1 MSGTSSPNS
10 GLTRRSFLKATGAAA
25 GALGLAG
32 AANMIATDTW
42 LAPAQ
47 AHAEAGERVAHLCH
61 QFHCLTGCNLKC
73 TIRDERVAL
82 IEIFKSARL

>member
-47 AHAEAGERVAHLCH
+47 AHAEAG
-61 QFHCLTGCNLKC
+61 GGSD
-73 TIRDERVAL
+73 IRSIIVTVNVTA
-82 IEIFKSARL
+82 ISNARFVMGVWS

>member
-25 GALGLAG
+25 GALGFAG

-47 AHAEAGERVAHLCH
+47 AHAETGAGRIYVPLSSLSMQLPSQMH
-61 QFHCLTGCNLKC
+61 G
-73 TIRDERVAL
+73 
-82 IEIFKSARL
+82 S

>member
-25 GALGLAG
+25 GALGFAG

-42 LAPAQ
+42 LAPRR
-47 AHAEAGERVAHLCH
+47 GS
-61 QFHCLTGCNLKC
+61 GSD
-73 TIRDERVAL
+73 IRSIIVTVNATA
-82 IEIFKSARL
+82 ISNARFVMGVWS

>member
-42 LAPAQ
+42 LAPGGG
-47 AHAEAGERVAHLCH
+47 AGGSSLPPIPLPYRV
-61 QFHCLTGCNLKC
+61 QFEVH
-73 TIRDERVAL
+73 DP
-82 IEIFKSARL
+82 